1 MAVNFLNLERH
12 TNNFRKGIQQDNFD
26 EPTYLTFS
34 LEFDLDSP
42 MQDSSNFLNS
52 SPLFNTE
59 DGSSQSAINYLLSR
73 GHDDKANQISVFNNI
88 LKYLRDDTPWYF
100 QSITGLEK
108 LWEAATKMEAPMKT
122 SDATITVKTL
132 EAVDLRITELADL
145 YRNSVYDKQYM
156 RERVPDNLRWFSMD
170 IYVAE
175 FRNLRNTLPSLI
187 STPFNVGVPT
197 LGGLLGTRSSSDVGN
212 ILDNFGYVKFKCRQ
226 CEFDFSKSFAGG
238 SGEIIIGGD
247 GVKQATNTFNIK
259 IGWMEEE
266 NSYSSGSKTY
276 DNYTAGS
283 IRGNS
288 WNGKGFK
295 NGLGDAATFLTG
307 LPVVGNSIA
316 STGAKAAARIQSV
329 MSTPNKIINQ
339 GIAELQQLVEQGKLG
354 QASIYGY
361 ESNNDVIPY
370 NTATPKTNGG

>member
-12 TNNFRKGIQQDNFD
+12 TNNFRKGIQQDHFD

-52 SPLFNTE
+52 SPLFNTK

-108 LWEAATKMEAPMKT
+108 LWGDATKMEAPMKT
-122 SDATITVKTL
+122 TEATITVKTL

-197 LGGLLGTRSSSDVGN
+197 FGGLLGTKSSSDVGN

-238 SGEIIIGGD
+238 SDITIGGD
-247 GVKQATNTFNIK
+247 GVKQAANTFDIK

-276 DNYTAGS
+276 DNYTSGS
-283 IRGNS
+283 IRGNA
-288 WNGKGFK
+288 WNGKGFN
-295 NGLGDAATFLTG
+295 NGIGDAATFLTG
-307 LPVVGNSIA
+307 LPVVGNTFGSV
-316 STGAKAAARIQSV
+316 GAKAAARIESV
-329 MSTPNKIINQ
+329 LNTPNKIINQ
-339 GIAELQQLVEQGKLG
+339 GIAELQQLVEQGRLG
-354 QASIYGY
+354 QASVYGY
-361 ESNNDVIPY
+361 ESNDDIIPN
-370 NTATPKTNGG
+370 NTATPKTNGQ

>member
-197 LGGLLGTRSSSDVGN
+197 LGGLLGTKSSSDVGN

>member
-52 SPLFNTE
+52 SPLFNTK

-108 LWEAATKMEAPMKT
+108 LWEGATKMEAPMKT

-295 NGLGDAATFLTG
+295 NGLGDAAAFLTG

-361 ESNNDVIPY
+361 ESNDDVIPY